1 MGPQILG
8 EAVAPGVTWP
18 DNARISASQQHVA
31 CRLAAGQSVVDI
43 SRELN
48 VATRT
53 IFHWLSTPEYKLY
66 VRNLRSAL
74 LEEAVGRLSGGATR
88 CVDTLLSL
96 LDDPDPGIRL
106 RSAVSGL
113 QLLGGLRG
121 VVEMAD
127 RVEQLERNV
136 AARALE
142 FEAEMVQDDDHP
154 DPVPDNAHER
164 LFRKDIDGDGGVN
177 GRVA

>member
-1 MGPQILG
+1 
-8 EAVAPGVTWP
+8 VASSTTWH
-18 DNARISASQQHVA
+18 DTARLTALQQHCA
-31 CRLAAGQSVVDI
+31 IKLAAGQPVADI
-43 SRELN
+43 SRELKIG
-48 VATRT
+48 TRT
-53 IFHWLSTPEYKLY
+53 IFTWLSTPEYKLY

-96 LDDPDPGIRL
+96 LDDPDPAIRL

-121 VVEMAD
+121 VVEMTD

-154 DPVPDNAHER
+154 DPIPDNAHER